1 MPRVLTIGLTG
12 GIGSGKTAVSR
23 MLAAR
28 GAHVID
34 ADRVG
39 HEIYS
44 PGKPAW
50 NDLVGEFGDEIV
62 AADGT
67 IDRKRLGARVFS
79 DRAALDRLNAIL
91 HPRMADEIRERIVRR
106 RADGE
111 RAPIVVEAAVLI
123 EAGWDRLV
131 DEVWL
136 VTAPAG
142 QAVARVVG
150 DRGLPTAEVERRI
163 SSQISDEARA
173 RRAQVR
179 IDNSGTLGDL
189 EREVDR
195 LWAERVAS
203 AHV

>member
-1 MPRVLTIGLTG
+1 VTTIGLTG

-34 ADRVG
+34 ADRLG
-39 HEIYS
+39 HEIYL

-50 NDLVGEFGDEIV
+50 SDLVGEFGDEIV

-91 HPRMADEIRERIVRR
+91 HPRMADEIRERIARR

-111 RAPIVVEAAVLI
+111 RSPIVVEAAVLI
-123 EAGWDRLV
+123 EAGWDGLV

-136 VTAPAG
+136 VTAPPG

-150 DRGLPTAEVERRI
+150 DRGLPADEVERRI

-195 LWAERVAS
+195 LWAERLAP
-203 AHV
+203 APA